1 MPNLASAS
9 LHEAI
14 QLVERLQLFFVAL
27 KRLLLDLVDT
37 VSVAHVLLPRNT
49 GPHFTNQLLVSGKL
63 FSFLCLA
70 LLKCVFP
77 LSFGKRTAIVD
88 LRSIKLPRQRESR

>member
-77 LSFGKRTAIVD
+77 LSFGQRTAIVD
-88 LRSIKLPRQRESR
+88 LCSIKLPRKRESR